1 MTHERK
7 LRYCPECER
16 GVDRREFLTYTG
28 AAAFAV
34 AGAPI
39 LSRSAFAAPTK
50 ESAAEVAVK
59 ELFASLDDAQRKII
73 ALSLDDARRTKISAN
88 WNITDTEIGAMTD
101 AQQELVKRVV
111 QGVTSESGYEK
122 FLKQMDEDSGGI
134 EQYSIAIFGDPNKE
148 QFQFELTG
156 RHLTLRADGNT
167 LGGAAFGGPIVYGHS
182 VSGNNGNNLF
192 NYQTKRANEVFKAL
206 DEAQRKKALLE
217 QSPSETDVLL
227 RKEGEALRGISGKE
241 LSADQRGLVEA
252 VLRDIFAPYR
262 QEDVDEAMEV
272 IQAGGGIESLSL
284 SFYSQEDLG
293 GDKEWDIWR
302 IEGPTLVT
310 HFRGAP
316 HVHAYINVARREG

>member
-1 MTHERK
+1 MANQRN
-7 LRYCPECER
+7 LRHCSDCDR
-16 GVDRREFLTYTG
+16 GVDRREFLTFAG
-28 AAAFAV
+28 AAAVAV

-39 LSRSAFAAPTK
+39 LSRTAFAAPTK

-73 ALSLDDARRTKISAN
+73 VLPLDDSRRTRINAN
-88 WNITDTEIGAMTD
+88 WNITDAEIGAMTD

-111 QGVTSESGYEK
+111 KGVTSEEGYEK

-134 EQYSIAIFGDPNKE
+134 EQYAIAIFGDPNQEK
-148 QFQFELTG
+148 FCFELTG

-167 LGGAAFGGPIVYGHS
+167 LGGSAFGGPIVYGHS
-182 VSGNNGNNLF
+182 ANGNSDKNLF
-192 NYQTKRANEVFKAL
+192 SYQTKRANEVFAAL
-206 DEAQRKKALLE
+206 DEQQRSKALLE
-217 QSPSETDVLL
+217 KAPGETDVQL
-227 RKEGEALRGISGKE
+227 RKEGEALRGISGKD
-241 LSADQRGLVEA
+241 LTSDQRGLVEA

-262 QEDVDEAMEV
+262 KDDVDEAMEV
-272 IQAGGGIESLSL
+272 VKAGGGIEALSI
-284 SFYSQEDLG
+284 SFYQEGDLG
-293 GDKEWDIWR
+293 NDKSWDIWR